1 MLFSSKIRS
10 SIAFAAVIQLW
21 WIATIESPKAFSVSP
36 VVPSYNRDIRPILAD
51 KCFACHG
58 ADSATRE
65 AGLRLDVREDAI
77 AAGAIDPGS
86 IDNSEMINRMLLAD
100 DDELLMPPKSTH
112 KALSA
117 EEKETL
123 TTWIRNGAVYEQHWS
138 FITPTRPAL
147 PAVVSKE
154 WPKNPI
160 DHFILARL
168 ESEGLAPAEEADRRT
183 LARRASLDVTG
194 LPPDPTM
201 VDEFVADDRPDAYDR
216 YLDRLFALSGWGEH
230 RARHWLDY
238 ARYADTHGI
247 HFDNFREI
255 WSYRDWVINAFNS
268 NMPFDQFSIEQLAG
282 DMLESATLDQ
292 QIATGFN
299 RCNMTTNEGGIID
312 EEYAVLYARDRT
324 ETTSAVWLGLTTGC
338 AVCHDHKFDPVSQ
351 KEFYS
356 LAAFFNNTTQ
366 AVRDGNIPNT
376 PPIVVVPETQERER
390 FKKVSELL
398 PAANNKLAQL
408 LAIAKQNV
416 KTTAIS
422 SMKIAELMPGS
433 DKLAVHATLGEGIGQ
448 TTNILVNGNLVPV
461 TATGALKWADGY
473 TQAKS
478 LAPVNGSHL
487 SLSEA
492 GDFEWRDPFTAAA
505 WIYQERAAN
514 GSVVARM
521 DESANHR
528 GWDLW
533 LNDGRLASHFI
544 HHWPDQTLKVISN
557 EKLPVK
563 QWVHVAV
570 VNDGTGTI
578 DGVRLYVNGVEQTN
592 REVANKSL
600 GTETIRSEAPLT
612 IGSRRRGDFVEGV
625 NINDVR
631 LYTTALTSAEVSN
644 IGKGGAAMYA
654 ASLPVGTL
662 KGPLLDELAQWWLDH
677 ESQEYRDASAEAESL
692 KQEDEQI
699 RRRGTI
705 AHVMHEKSEPAIAF
719 VLNRGEY
726 DQRLDQV
733 SADVPAALPP
743 MQELPRNRLG
753 LAKWLFSKEHPL
765 TSRVTVNRFWQ
776 EVFGTGLVRTS
787 GDFGI
792 TGELPSHPELLDWLS
807 VEFRESGWNVQSLFR
822 TMLISATYRQSAR
835 TSPRGLEIDAENRLL
850 SHGPR
855 FRMDGEM
862 VRDMALWSAGL
873 MAPKIGG
880 PSVRPYQPI
889 GVWEAVAMPESNT
902 RNYEEDK
909 GESLYRRSMYT
920 FWKRSAPP
928 ASMEI
933 FNAPNREICTV
944 RRERSNTPLQA
955 LVTLNDPQF
964 IEASRMLA
972 GMTLATP
979 GLGDQ
984 DRLQFISAR
993 LLSRPLNDE
1002 EAKIL
1007 LIAINDLKSHY
1018 ASDQAETQALL
1029 AIGYAEAKSPI
1040 ERSELAAWTMLASEM
1055 MNLDETLCK

>member
-1 MLFSSKIRS
+1 MLFSSKIRF

-21 WIATIESPKAFSVSP
+21 CIATIESPKAYSASP
-36 VVPSYNRDIRPILAD
+36 AVPTYNRDIRPILAD

-65 AGLRLDVREDAI
+65 SGLRLDVREDAI
-77 AAGAIDPGS
+77 AGGAIDPGS
-86 IDNSEMINRMLLAD
+86 IDTSEMINRMLLAD

-138 FITPTRPAL
+138 FITPARPAL
-147 PAVVSKE
+147 PAVVKKE
-154 WPKNPI
+154 WPKNPV
-160 DHFILARL
+160 DHFILASL

-194 LPPDPTM
+194 LPPDPKM
-201 VDEFVADDRPDAYDR
+201 VEEFVADDRPDAYDR

-366 AVRDGNIPNT
+366 AVRDGNVPNT

-398 PAANNKLAQL
+398 PVANNKLAQL
-408 LAIAKQNV
+408 LAIAKQDI

-422 SMKIAELMPGS
+422 PMKIAESMPGL

-448 TTNILVNGNLVPV
+448 TTNILVNGNLVPL
-461 TATGALKWADGY
+461 TATGPLKWADGY

-487 SLSEA
+487 SVPEV

-557 EKLPVK
+557 EELPVK

-600 GTETIRSEAPLT
+600 ATETIRSDAPLT

-631 LYTTALTSAEVSN
+631 LYTTALTSDEIQQV
-644 IGKGGAAMYA
+644 GKGSAAMYA
-654 ASLPVGTL
+654 ASLPRGTL
-662 KGPLLDELAQWWLDH
+662 KGPLLDDLAQWWLDH
-677 ESQEYRDASAEAESL
+677 ESQEYREVSAEAESL
-692 KQEDEQI
+692 KKEDVQI

-705 AHVMHEKSEPAIAF
+705 AHVMHEKSEHAIAF

-743 MQELPRNRLG
+743 MNELPRNRLG

-835 TSPRGLEIDAENRLL
+835 TTPRGLEIDAENRLL

-862 VRDMALWSAGL
+862 VRDMAIWSAGL

-933 FNAPNREICTV
+933 FNAPSREVCTV

-984 DRLQFISAR
+984 DRLQFIAAR
-993 LLSRPLNDE
+993 LLSRPLSDE

-1040 ERSELAAWTMLASEM
+1040 KRSELAAWTMLASEM

>member
-1 MLFSSKIRS
+1 MLFSSKKLS
-10 SIAFAAVIQLW
+10 VFAFALASHLW
-21 WIATIESPKAFSVSP
+21 WIANVEVAKVHAASPAA
-36 VVPSYNRDIRPILAD
+36 PSYNRDIRPILAD

-65 AGLRLDVREDAI
+65 AGLRLDVREDAME
-77 AAGAIDPGS
+77 AGAIAPGS
-86 IDNSEMINRMLLAD
+86 VDESLMITRIMLGN
-100 DDELLMPPKSTH
+100 DDEEVMPPKKSH
-112 KALSA
+112 KALTA

-123 TTWIRNGAVYEQHWS
+123 TTWIRNGAMYEQHWS
-138 FITPTRPAL
+138 FITPTRPEL
-147 PAVVSKE
+147 PSVASKV
-154 WPKNPI
+154 WPRNPI

-168 ESEGLAPAEEADRRT
+168 ESEGLAPAAEADRRT
-183 LARRASLDVTG
+183 LARRAALDVTG
-194 LPPDPTM
+194 LPPDPKL
-201 VDEFVADDRPDAYDR
+201 VDEFVADDRPEAYER

-255 WSYRDWVINAFNS
+255 WAYRDWVINAFNQ

-282 DMLESATLDQ
+282 DMLESPTLDQ
-292 QIATGFN
+292 QVATGFN

-366 AVRDGNIPNT
+366 PVRDGNIPNT
-376 PPIVVVPETQERER
+376 PPIVVVPEVQDRER
-390 FKKVSELL
+390 FKQLAELL
-398 PAANNKLAQL
+398 PATNNKLAQL
-408 LAIAKQNV
+408 LATAKQNV
-416 KTTAIS
+416 ASLGITPT
-422 SMKIAELMPGS
+422 KIAESMPSS
-433 DKLAVHATLGEGIGQ
+433 DQLVLHATLGEGNGE
-448 TTNILVNGNLVPV
+448 TTNVLVNGKLVPV
-461 TATGALKWADGY
+461 TATGPLKWADGH

-478 LAPVNGSHL
+478 LSPTSGSFL
-487 SLSEA
+487 SVPEP
-492 GDFEWRDPFTAAA
+492 GNFEWREPFTAAA
-505 WIYQERAAN
+505 WVYQERAVN
-514 GSVVARM
+514 GAIVARM
-521 DESANHR
+521 DDAANFQ

-533 LNDGRLASHFI
+533 LNDGRISSHVI
-544 HHWPDQTLKVISN
+544 HHWPDKAVKVISKD
-557 EKLPVK
+557 KLPEK

-570 VNDGTGTI
+570 VNDGSGTI
-578 DGVRLYVNGVEQTN
+578 DGIRLYVNGVEQKN
-592 REVANKSL
+592 REIANKTL
-600 GTETIRSEAPLT
+600 GAETIRTDAPLT
-612 IGSRRRGDFVEGV
+612 IGSRRKSSFVEGLS
-625 NINDVR
+625 INDVR
-631 LYTTALTSAEVSN
+631 LYNAALTAAN
-644 IGKGGAAMYA
+644 LRDIGKGSAAMYA
-654 ASLPVGTL
+654 ASLVPGSL
-662 KGPLLDELAQWWLDH
+662 KEPQLDMLAQWWLDH
-677 ESQEYRDASAEAESL
+677 ESQEYRDASAEAKNL
-692 KQEDEQI
+692 KREDEEI

-705 AHVMHEKSEPAIAF
+705 AHVMNEKPEPAIAF

-753 LAKWLFSKEHPL
+753 LAQWLFSKDHPL

-807 VEFRESGWNVQSLFR
+807 VEFRESGWDVQSLFR
-822 TMLISATYRQSAR
+822 TMLTSATYRQSAR
-835 TSPRGLEIDAENRLL
+835 TTPRGLEIDAENRLL
-850 SHGPR
+850 SRGPR

-873 MAPKIGG
+873 MTPKIGG
-880 PSVRPYQPI
+880 PSVRPYQPV
-889 GVWEAVAMPESNT
+889 GVWEAVAMPGSNT
-902 RNYEEDK
+902 RDYQEDK
-909 GESLYRRSMYT
+909 GEALYRRSMYT
-920 FWKRSAPP
+920 FWKRAAPP

-933 FNAPNREICTV
+933 FNAPNREVCTV

-972 GMTLATP
+972 SMTLATASP
-979 GLGDQ
+979 TDQ
-984 DRLQFISAR
+984 DRLQFIAAR
-993 LLSRPLNDE
+993 LLSRPLTDDE
-1002 EAKIL
+1002 TKIL

-1018 ASDQAETQALL
+1018 ASHEEETKALL
-1029 AIGYAEAKSPI
+1029 TIGYAEEKSPI
-1040 ERSELAAWTMLASEM
+1040 DQSELAAWTMLASEM